1 MAEIA
6 VLCRDWS
13 ISTDCDMSREAKSTI
28 TSPALDIPNLH
39 TCEPRMERSDT
50 HTSCLFDTRME
61 SNAALGTPTHMAAEN
76 SGTHLTM
83 SVADG
88 TSLEGSSI
96 SIATPPVSADT
107 SQCVTVFDG
116 EMVVTPVV
124 GKTTD
129 TSLKDDTE
137 LKGGDEVSIV
147 ATLPVGSIAIPPV
160 SDTESFANTSQCL
173 FEEQMVLSPVVNN
186 TTETSEKVDM
196 KGNAE
201 LKGED
206 EEVSIVAALS
216 PTETADSASDEDT
229 VDCSTTAEAK
239 YNLPLSEFSEN
250 TAKAD
255 HLPSESDVICVST
268 NQSPIICVSTSSEEN
283 KPGSEPDKVC
293 LSEAGSDNVLLISD
307 PPTPSD
313 DILQGTVSGE
323 LSPSSVVDLGRRQP
337 LSSVKTTPHVCSPP
351 SSPVVIDVS
360 PDIEQ
365 HPQVDLQLHCSVKL
379 DSVTGEL
386 PTDVQSSPTS
396 HVDFKTPHV
405 ERSASSK
412 QDQICE
418 KLTTPACTRL
428 MLESDDNIT
437 PMPAYQTMPTP
448 ILKVRYCIHYD
459 HHVALVT
466 LLFSVSLCRRSV
478 LNLV

>member
-1 MAEIA
+1 
-6 VLCRDWS
+6 
-13 ISTDCDMSREAKSTI
+13 MSREEKSTI
-28 TSPALDIPNLH
+28 TSPTLDTH
-39 TCEPRMERSDT
+39 TCDPRTERNDT

-61 SNAALGTPTHMAAEN
+61 SNATLGTPTHMAAEN

-88 TSLEGSSI
+88 TSLAGSSV

-107 SQCVTVFDG
+107 SQCVTAFDG
-116 EMVVTPVV
+116 EVVVTPVV
-124 GKTTD
+124 DNTTE
-129 TSLKDDTE
+129 TSLKDDAE
-137 LKGGDEVSIV
+137 LKGEDEVSEV

-160 SDTESFANTSQCL
+160 SASFANTSQCL

-186 TTETSEKVDM
+186 TTETSVKVDM
-196 KGNAE
+196 KGNTE
-201 LKGED
+201 LERED

-216 PTETADSASDEDT
+216 ASETAEDT

-239 YNLPLSEFSEN
+239 YNLPSSKFCQNIVKS
-250 TAKAD
+250 D
-255 HLPSESDVICVST
+255 HSPSESDVICVST
-268 NQSPIICVSTSSEEN
+268 NQSPVICVSTSSEEN

-293 LSEAGSDNVLLISD
+293 LSEAGSDDVLLFSD
-307 PPTPSD
+307 PPTPLD
-313 DILQGTVSGE
+313 DILQGTVSEE

-337 LSSVKTTPHVCSPP
+337 LSSVKTTPHICSSP
-351 SSPVVIDVS
+351 SSPVVINVS

-365 HPQVDLQLHCSVKL
+365 HPQVDLQLHCPVEL
-379 DSVTGEL
+379 NSVTGEL
-386 PTDVQSSPTS
+386 PTDVQPSPTS
-396 HVDFKTPHV
+396 HVNFKTPHV

-412 QDQICE
+412 QDHICE
-418 KLTTPACTRL
+418 RLTTPACTRL

-448 ILKVRYCIHYD
+448 ILKVRYCTHYD

-466 LLFSVSLCRRSV
+466 LLFSVSLRRRSV
-478 LNLV
+478 RNLV

>member
-13 ISTDCDMSREAKSTI
+13 ISTDCDVSREEKSTI
-28 TSPALDIPNLH
+28 ASLDTPNAH
-39 TCEPRMERSDT
+39 IFNPTTERSDT
-50 HTSCLFDTRME
+50 HTSCLLDARVE
-61 SNAALGTPTHMAAEN
+61 SNAALKAPTHMTAEN
-76 SGTHLTM
+76 SGTHLAT

-88 TSLEGSSI
+88 TSLAGSSI
-96 SIATPPVSADT
+96 SIATLSVSADT
-107 SQCVTVFDG
+107 SRCVTVFDG
-116 EMVVTPVV
+116 EVVVTPVV
-124 GKTTD
+124 GKTTE
-129 TSLKDDTE
+129 TSLRDDTE

-147 ATLPVGSIAIPPV
+147 ATLPVGSITTPPV
-160 SDTESFANTSQCL
+160 SDTDTGFFANTSQCL
-173 FEEQMVLSPVVNN
+173 FEEQTVLSPVVNN
-186 TTETSEKVDM
+186 TTTETSEKVDM

-201 LKGED
+201 LKQED
-206 EEVSIVAALS
+206 EEVSIVATLS
-216 PTETADSASDEDT
+216 ATETADSTSDEDT

-239 YNLPLSEFSEN
+239 YYLPSSKFSEN

-293 LSEAGSDNVLLISD
+293 LSEAGSDDVLLFSD
-307 PPTPSD
+307 PPTPLD

-323 LSPSSVVDLGRRQP
+323 LSPSSVVDLSRRQP
-337 LSSVKTTPHVCSPP
+337 FSSVKTTPHICSSP

-365 HPQVDLQLHCSVKL
+365 HPQVDLQLHCPVEL
-379 DSVTGEL
+379 DSATGEL
-386 PTDVQSSPTS
+386 PTDVQSSPTP

-448 ILKVRYCIHYD
+448 ILKVRYCTHYD
-459 HHVALVT
+459 HCVALVT
-466 LLFSVSLCRRSV
+466 LLFLFLCAGGV
-478 LNLV
+478 F

>member
-6 VLCRDWS
+6 FLCRDWS
-13 ISTDCDMSREAKSTI
+13 ISTDCDMSREEKSTI
-28 TSPALDIPNLH
+28 TSPTLDTPNSH
-39 TCEPRMERSDT
+39 IFDPRTESSDT
-50 HTSCLFDTRME
+50 HTSCLLDARVE
-61 SNAALGTPTHMAAEN
+61 SNAALETPTHMAAEK

-88 TSLEGSSI
+88 TSLAGSSI
-96 SIATPPVSADT
+96 SITTPPVSEFFADT

-124 GKTTD
+124 DNTTE
-129 TSLKDDTE
+129 TSLQDDTE
-137 LKGGDEVSIV
+137 LKGEDEVSIV
-147 ATLPVGSIAIPPV
+147 ATLPVGSITTPPV
-160 SDTESFANTSQCL
+160 SESFANTSQCL
-173 FEEQMVLSPVVNN
+173 LEEQMVLSPVVNN
-186 TTETSEKVDM
+186 TTTETSVKVDM

-201 LKGED
+201 LKRED
-206 EEVSIVAALS
+206 EEVSVVAALS
-216 PTETADSASDEDT
+216 ATETADSANDEDT

-239 YNLPLSEFSEN
+239 YNLSLSKFSEN
-250 TAKAD
+250 TTKAG

-268 NQSPIICVSTSSEEN
+268 NQSPVICISTSSEEN
-283 KPGSEPDKVC
+283 KPGSEPDKIC
-293 LSEAGSDNVLLISD
+293 LSEAGSDDVLLFSD

-337 LSSVKTTPHVCSPP
+337 ISSVKTTPHVCSSP
-351 SSPVVIDVS
+351 SSPVIIDVS

-365 HPQVDLQLHCSVKL
+365 HPQVDLQLHCPVEL
-379 DSVTGEL
+379 PVELGSVTEEL
-386 PTDVQSSPTS
+386 PKPSPTP

-412 QDQICE
+412 QDHICK

-448 ILKVRYCIHYD
+448 ILKVSYCTHKDY
-459 HHVALVT
+459 HVALVT
-466 LLFSVSLCRRSV
+466 LLYLFLCAGGV
-478 LNLV
+478 F